1 MSLELDDLDKK
12 TNDFQEGP
20 VTFEAY
26 SGNLLITRN
35 ISKHPLMHI

>member
-1 MSLELDDLDKK
+1 MSLELKELDKK

-26 SGNLLITRN
+26 SGKI
-35 ISKHPLMHI
+35 

>member
-26 SGNLLITRN
+26 SGKYF
-35 ISKHPLMHI
+35 S